1 MTLFAKIALSA
12 AIGLGGT
19 LVAAL
24 ALIASDRPVAISATE
39 PGGLDFG
46 RLPFGVETAAL
57 QFYTAR
63 DGASLGYRQW
73 DSAAPGA
80 PLLVAVH
87 GSGWHGAQFQA
98 LGAVLAGQGLADVVA
113 PDLRG
118 HGPDPARRGDI
129 DHIGQFEQ
137 DLADLIA
144 TRAKPGQKVV
154 MLGHS
159 SGGGLVLRH
168 AGAGLGQPLDGAILL
183 APFLQHDAPT
193 TRPNSGGW
201 ARVMTRRIIG
211 LSILNTFRITALN
224 GLTVVQFRIP
234 AAVLNGPLGATA
246 TTAYSFRLMTGYA
259 PHRDWP
265 GDVAALPPFL
275 LVAGDADEAFR
286 ADLYQPTLATLN
298 PQGTYRMV
306 SSGHLDVV
314 DHPETLAAIAAW
326 LTTLR

>member
-1 MTLFAKIALSA
+1 MTLLAKIILSA
-12 AIGLGGT
+12 AIGIGGT

-24 ALIASDRPVAISATE
+24 ALIASDRPAALVVNAA
-39 PGGLDFG
+39 GGLDFT
-46 RLPFGVETAAL
+46 RLPAGGAPTPL
-57 QFYTAR
+57 RSYTAR
-63 DGASLGYRQW
+63 DGTSLGYRRW
-73 DSAAPGA
+73 DSAGPGA
-80 PLLVAVH
+80 PLVVAVH

-98 LGAVLAGQGLADVVA
+98 LGAALAGQGLADVVA

-144 TRAKPGQKVV
+144 ATAKPGQKVV

-183 APFLQHDAPT
+183 APFLQYDAPT

-224 GLTVVQFRIP
+224 GLTVTQFHFP
-234 AAVLNGPLGATA
+234 AAVLDGPLGATA
-246 TTAYSFRLMTGYA
+246 TTAYSYRLMTGYA
-259 PHRDWP
+259 PHRDWH

-286 ADLYQPTLATLN
+286 ADLYQPTLAPLN
-298 PQGTYRMV
+298 PQGTYWMV
-306 SSGHLDVV
+306 PSGHLDVV
-314 DHPETLAAIAAW
+314 DHPETMAAITAYLGA
-326 LTTLR
+326 LR